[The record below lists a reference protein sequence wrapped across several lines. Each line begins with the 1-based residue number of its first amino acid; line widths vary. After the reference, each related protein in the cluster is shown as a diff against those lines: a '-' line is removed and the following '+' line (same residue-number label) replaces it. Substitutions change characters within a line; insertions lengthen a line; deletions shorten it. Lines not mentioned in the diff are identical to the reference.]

1 MSISISSLSKL
12 SLTALCAAT
21 LVACGG
27 GNDDAPPPVPLSS
40 ECAPPAKVAT
50 ATSNYQVKYADGS
63 AAVRNEVLV
72 INEPVELNG
81 QQVVRNRAAGR
92 STFNAPATMYGAM
105 LYDNQEEYFLWNTGG
120 SRSYFSDVI
129 AEKWDNIVDRV
140 PDRRVMKT
148 YDPAVLNQD
157 YTPLAPGQSYDA
169 PINGKQL
176 VALND
181 ITQEPI
187 TILNSST
194 RHTYVGQEVMGVPA
208 GNLLTCKFSR
218 YPGDGSVTH
227 EWVQHGTGMLV
238 RRMSVDAKGVIL
250 ADEQLINST
259 GFR

>member
-92 STFNAPATMYGAM
+92 ATFSAPVDLYGAM

-120 SRSYFSDVI
+120 GRSYYGDVI
-129 AEKWDNIVDRV
+129 AQKWNNRIDKL
-140 PDRRVMKT
+140 PDQRVMNT
-148 YDPAVLNQD
+148 YSPAVVNLD
-157 YTPLAPGQSYDA
+157 YTPLEPGQHYDA
-169 PINGKQL
+169 PVNGKQL

-218 YPGDGSVTH
+218 QPGDGSVQH